1 MKKFFVILLPIIFS
15 AFLFACADAEEKNY
29 NLYNLKLAY
38 DNENNLLSGE
48 MIFDYYNY
56 TGETLNDICFHL
68 YPNAF
73 RENSSQSVVSLAN
86 YNRAYYDGKCY
97 GDINIL
103 SSNKDFDFIGNDEN
117 ILRLNL
123 ENPLNIN
130 EQITLKIEFECV
142 LPKINHRYGVGEN
155 TINFGNVY
163 PVLCVYE
170 NGGWNTNGYNSN
182 GDPFYSEMANYDVQI
197 LFNDNYKIAST
208 GEIENEYIEG
218 ENRIVNIK
226 ANNVRD
232 FVFVLSDKFEI
243 VTAQFNETTI
253 KYFYYQDENPN
264 QSLNTSV
271 LALKTFTELFG
282 DYPYSTL
289 SIVEASFVH
298 GGMEY
303 PNLVLISDSLNS
315 YDIYTTV
322 IIHEIAH
329 QWWYGI
335 VGNDQYNYA
344 FLDEGLAEFS
354 TALFYEKNSNYNT
367 TRSEITLRN
376 QSNYNVFQKVYK
388 DVLGSV
394 DTSFIRSLDDFNNEQ
409 EYVYTTY
416 VKAYLMH
423 DSLYEL
429 LGEKKY
435 IKCLKEYYNLCK
447 YKTATPTLLIKA
459 FEKGSGKNLEN
470 FFYSWFEGD
479 VIIN

>member
-1 MKKFFVILLPIIFS
+1 MSNPEIIDS
-15 AFLFACADAEEKNY
+15 LQ
-29 NLYNLKLAY
+29 LV
-38 DNENNLLSGE
+38 
-48 MIFDYYNY
+48 
-56 TGETLNDICFHL
+56 
-68 YPNAF
+68 PNAF

-170 NGGWNTNGYNSN
+170 NGGWDRNGYNSN

-271 LALKTFTELFG
+271 LALKTFTEL
-282 DYPYSTL
+282 
-289 SIVEASFVH
+289 
-298 GGMEY
+298 
-303 PNLVLISDSLNS
+303 
-315 YDIYTTV
+315 
-322 IIHEIAH
+322 
-329 QWWYGI
+329 
-335 VGNDQYNYA
+335 
-344 FLDEGLAEFS
+344 
-354 TALFYEKNSNYNT
+354 
-367 TRSEITLRN
+367 
-376 QSNYNVFQKVYK
+376 
-388 DVLGSV
+388 
-394 DTSFIRSLDDFNNEQ
+394 
-409 EYVYTTY
+409 
-416 VKAYLMH
+416 
-423 DSLYEL
+423 
-429 LGEKKY
+429 
-435 IKCLKEYYNLCK
+435 CK
-447 YKTATPTLLIKA
+447 
-459 FEKGSGKNLEN
+459 
-470 FFYSWFEGD
+470 
-479 VIIN
+479 